1 MFYHFNKLC
10 NLQNVYYCKKVH
22 NLYRT
27 FQLKDCFHNVHDIT
41 EMILFRDADPMHLF
55 VPDSS

>member
-1 MFYHFNKLC
+1 MSTIA
-10 NLQNVYYCKKVH
+10 KKVH

-41 EMILFRDADPMHLF
+41 EMILFRDADPMYLF